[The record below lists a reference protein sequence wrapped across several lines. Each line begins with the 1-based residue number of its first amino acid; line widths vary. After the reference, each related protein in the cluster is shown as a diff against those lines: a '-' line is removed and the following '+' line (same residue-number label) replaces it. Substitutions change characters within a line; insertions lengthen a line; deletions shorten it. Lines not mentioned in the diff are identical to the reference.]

1 MKKLFGTDGMRGE
14 AGRFPL
20 DAATVRIA
28 GRSLAK
34 RLAERLGRAARI
46 VAGRDTRES
55 GEWIESAFLEGARA
69 SGARVES
76 AGVITTPGVAY
87 LARALPADAGVVI
100 SASHNP
106 FQDNG
111 IKIFAPDGRKLDDAT
126 ERLIEADIYAE
137 TDGGARASEENSE
150 SRASEDN
157 SESGAS
163 ESKAASGPSEVDESV
178 AGVDEGGA
186 EVDESGAE
194 EDARRSAALR
204 ARYLDYLCGE
214 VAAGLGLDGLSIVVD
229 CANGAASELAPALLA
244 RLGARVVATCDA
256 PDGRNINRDC
266 GSLYMDDLQRRVV
279 EEGAHLGVAYDGD
292 ADRSLFVDARGRLV
306 DGDATLW
313 VLAKRMQGRGELA
326 GDRVVATVMSNIGL
340 ELALRSR
347 GIELLRTDVGDKYV
361 LEELLRTGASL
372 GGEQSG
378 HIIFPRT
385 SLAGDGLITTVRL
398 LRAMREAGRAL
409 DELTEGFERYP
420 QVLTNVRVREKVPF
434 EEVAEVARAARDVQA
449 RLGERGRLLLRYSG
463 TEPLARIM
471 IEGQSQEE
479 IERLAEELAAV
490 IRRTLG
496 AG

>member
-1 MKKLFGTDGMRGE
+1 
-14 AGRFPL
+14 
-20 DAATVRIA
+20 VRIA

-111 IKIFAPDGRKLDDAT
+111 IKIFAPDGRKLDDVT

-137 TDGGARASEENSE
+137 ADGGPRASEVNSESRVSEENSE
-150 SRASEDN
+150 SR
-157 SESGAS
+157 AS

-194 EDARRSAALR
+194 EDARHSAALR

-214 VAAGLGLDGLSIVVD
+214 VAAGLSLDGLSVVVD

-244 RLGARVVATCDA
+244 RLGARVVATGDA
-256 PDGRNINRDC
+256 PDGRNINRGC

-279 EEGAHLGVAYDGD
+279 EEGAHLGV
-292 ADRSLFVDARGRLV
+292 
-306 DGDATLW
+306 
-313 VLAKRMQGRGELA
+313 
-326 GDRVVATVMSNIGL
+326 
-340 ELALRSR
+340 
-347 GIELLRTDVGDKYV
+347 
-361 LEELLRTGASL
+361 
-372 GGEQSG
+372 
-378 HIIFPRT
+378 
-385 SLAGDGLITTVRL
+385 
-398 LRAMREAGRAL
+398 
-409 DELTEGFERYP
+409 
-420 QVLTNVRVREKVPF
+420 
-434 EEVAEVARAARDVQA
+434 
-449 RLGERGRLLLRYSG
+449 
-463 TEPLARIM
+463 
-471 IEGQSQEE
+471 
-479 IERLAEELAAV
+479 
-490 IRRTLG
+490 
-496 AG
+496 